1 MLSRSPNSFAISLQA
16 CSCGARLFSCQ
27 ILKTFQVMAKL
38 KDQLTSEVAGIILR
52 HVRTPK
58 GRLTEISDDSKINR
72 KDFNVHGLSQM
83 KLHRFLRILYALN
96 LSMDYEEYQQMMDE
110 ISDTITEFA
119 GDYDYTLLDE

>member
-1 MLSRSPNSFAISLQA
+1 
-16 CSCGARLFSCQ
+16 
-27 ILKTFQVMAKL
+27 MAKL

-83 KLHRFLRILYALN
+83 KLHRFLRILYALE